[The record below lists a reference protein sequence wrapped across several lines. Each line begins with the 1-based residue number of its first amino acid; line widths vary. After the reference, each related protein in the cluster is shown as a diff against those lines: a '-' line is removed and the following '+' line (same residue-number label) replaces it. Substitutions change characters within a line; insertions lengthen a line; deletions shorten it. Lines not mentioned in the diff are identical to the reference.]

1 LGFTNDDF
9 PSTVVSP
16 AYHDLLVGLICF
28 DFVYFSI
35 AAVDK
40 VHTLLGS
47 QVFWQ
52 CVQDDIIQFVH
63 MQHVPSALFVEG
75 SLIGDVGLFSIAD
88 PTGKPETAGDI
99 IRRSIHPAPGNESIV
114 EGLLSN
120 LESKVKLFGDADK
133 MDVANQVRAS
143 VMMPEIARLLGIGE
157 AILPIQMPKW
167 LVFPYLRM
175 AHLVTLARCAI
186 GWAYRLQRFRSGAN
200 GSRAPL
206 LEYSPPQ
213 NQRITMRAT
222 C

>member
-1 LGFTNDDF
+1 MGFTNDDF

-88 PTGKPETAGDI
+88 PTGKPETGRRYYSAKYTSGPRQRVDRRRTFI
-99 IRRSIHPAPGNESIV
+99 EPGKQGEVIR
-114 EGLLSN
+114 
-120 LESKVKLFGDADK
+120 
-133 MDVANQVRAS
+133 
-143 VMMPEIARLLGIGE
+143 
-157 AILPIQMPKW
+157 
-167 LVFPYLRM
+167 
-175 AHLVTLARCAI
+175 
-186 GWAYRLQRFRSGAN
+186 
-200 GSRAPL
+200 
-206 LEYSPPQ
+206 
-213 NQRITMRAT
+213 
-222 C
+222 